1 MNERLCKMCKKQIKG
16 RSDKMFCSLGCKNE
30 YNIKLRQVTKKATQ
44 KIDEILHRNRSIL
57 LEIMGKNSTQKKIQR
72 ILLDKKKFNFS
83 YITSYHI
90 NKYGKTVH
98 HVYDFS
104 WMIFS
109 DEEVL
114 IRRKKSNQNLFNTP
128 YS

>member
-1 MNERLCKMCKKQIKG
+1 MKQFCKMCKAPIQG
-16 RSDKMFCSLGCKNE
+16 RSDKLFCSTGCKNE
-30 YNIKLRQVTKKATQ
+30 YHIRLRQVTRQATR
-44 KIDEILHRNRSIL
+44 KIDSILHRNRSIL
-57 LEIMGKNSTQKKIQR
+57 LEIMGKNSTQKKIPR
-72 ILLDKKKFNFS
+72 ITLDKKKFNFS

-90 NKYGKTVH
+90 NNQGKTVN

-114 IRRKKSNQNLFNTP
+114 IRRKKNP
-128 YS
+128 G